1 MRQAS
6 ATHPRTITAVAI
18 GTVLHKAPI
27 LGAPGKV
34 QDCNQAEQVQPASAS
49 HFLAPDMTPPIHA
62 ASMIRRLS
70 CAHSS
75 QESVRRRRVTTQGW
89 LAGWA
94 GPVRRIPLSNK
105 GLLHHVHAFVLSKE
119 SAPPPTAH
127 HAIVSRRPVA
137 NPPNRL
143 HATGADR
150 RTSLTSLYVSP
161 SCGVPRDDA
170 SGHALVRGHREGDR
184 EVRE

>member
-18 GTVLHKAPI
+18 GNLCYTKTRLHI
-27 LGAPGKV
+27 GAH
-34 QDCNQAEQVQPASAS
+34 PAKCRTAIKQRVKSS
-49 HFLAPDMTPPIHA
+49 QHQRLTFSRPTRHPPIHA
-62 ASMIRRLS
+62 SIDDSAPLLRAQLTRKRAPTP
-70 CAHSS
+70 CHD
-75 QESVRRRRVTTQGW
+75 TG
-89 LAGWA
+89 LAGLGGSRQA
-94 GPVRRIPLSNK
+94 DPSLSLSNK
-105 GLLHHVHAFVLSKE
+105 GLLHCVHAFVLSKE

-150 RTSLTSLYVSP
+150 RTSLTSLCVSP

-170 SGHALVRGHREGDR
+170 SGHALVRGHREG
-184 EVRE
+184 